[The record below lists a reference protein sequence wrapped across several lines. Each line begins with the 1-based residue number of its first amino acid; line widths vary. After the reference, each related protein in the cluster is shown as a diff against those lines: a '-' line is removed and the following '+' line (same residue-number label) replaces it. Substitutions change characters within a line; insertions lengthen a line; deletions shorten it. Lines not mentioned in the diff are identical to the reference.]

1 MQATRKVL
9 TRTQLADHT
18 AMQQMERVYLTITID
33 SVCSTI
39 CLLSWPQ
46 ITDLIL
52 WAAKRELITLR
63 IDEKLGQIRQRAA
76 QANAAMSVEVRDTL
90 AKFAASLEA
99 VAERLGAVEIKK
111 RKAEYC
117 RTALSPIA

>member
-33 SVCSTI
+33 SVCSAI

-111 RKAEYC
+111 RKAEA
-117 RTALSPIA
+117 RAKL